1 MSERELAAY
10 PRDKIATMTSDWRW
24 ILRVLRQIQD
34 QALDG
39 VPLHLEHPK
48 WFPPEA
54 DVIAIHKRYVT
65 DMIEDILSSAIVVHE
80 PEPPNA
86 DASQ

>member
-10 PRDKIATMTSDWRW
+10 PRDKVATMESDWQW
-24 ILRVLRQIQD
+24 VLRVLRQMQD

-39 VPLHLEHPK
+39 VPLHLRRPL
-48 WFPPEA
+48 WLPPEA
-54 DVIAIHKRYVT
+54 DAIAAYKNYVT
-65 DMIEDILSSAIVVHE
+65 KMIEDIFSNAVVNN